1 MRTTSFRNIRR
12 SSSAAF
18 AFAIGLALL
27 VLGSVGFAQN
37 GRGAIRGTVRLPDGP
52 AARATIQAKHVSSG
66 RIFTAT
72 SDMSGQF
79 ALPDLPEGTYDVSVP
94 EIGLTTNRFVQ
105 RNVSVQAGKT
115 TALDIALQKGNLGIV
130 GDDNAYVALRNKYTN
145 VRGPAPRTPDGRP
158 DLSGVW
164 NGNMDPNPEPDSLL
178 PWANEVLNQR
188 RATAFRDN
196 PSGFCL
202 PGDPTPTIPLFYKI
216 VQTRGLLVQLF
227 EQDPHYRQIFLDGR
241 AHPKDADPT
250 WMGHSVGRW
259 EKDTLVVD
267 TTGFNDKSWLIFA
280 TGLPHTEMLHMVE
293 RYRRPDLGHLL
304 VDLAL
309 EDPGTFTKPVERHMT
324 WELAPGEEI
333 LESICNENNKFPENA
348 GLK

>member
-1 MRTTSFRNIRR
+1 VKQI
-12 SSSAAF
+12 AA
-18 AFAIGLALL
+18 AVILL
-27 VLGSVGFAQN
+27 VLGLDGHAQS
-37 GRGAIRGTVRLPDGP
+37 GTGAIRGTVRLPDGP
-52 AARATIQAKHVSSG
+52 VARATIQAKHGSSG
-66 RIFTAT
+66 KMFTAT
-72 SDMSGQF
+72 SDMLGQF
-79 ALPDLPEGTYDVSVP
+79 ALTDLPEGTYDVSVP
-94 EIGLTTNRFVQ
+94 EIGLTTARFVQ
-105 RNVSVQAGKT
+105 PNISVQAGTT
-115 TALDIALQKGNLGIV
+115 TALDIALQKGNFATL
-130 GDDNAYVALRNKYTN
+130 GDDNAYLAVRKKYTN

-158 DLSGVW
+158 DLSGMW
-164 NGNMDPNPEPDSLL
+164 NGSMDPNPEPASLL

-188 RATAFRDN
+188 RATAFRDH
-196 PSGFCL
+196 PDAVCL
-202 PGDPTPTIPLFYKI
+202 PGDPTPTIPLLYKF
-216 VQTRGLLVQLF
+216 VQTRSVMVLLF
-227 EQDPHYRQIFLDGR
+227 EHDPHYRQIFLDGR

-259 EKDTLVVD
+259 EMDTLVVD

-293 RYRRPDLGHLL
+293 RYRRPDLGHLV